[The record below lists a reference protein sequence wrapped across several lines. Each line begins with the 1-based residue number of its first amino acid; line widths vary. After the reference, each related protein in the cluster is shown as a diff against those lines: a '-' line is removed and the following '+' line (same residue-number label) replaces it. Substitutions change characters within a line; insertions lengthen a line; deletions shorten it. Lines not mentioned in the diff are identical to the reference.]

1 MVVAFSNEICV
12 CVTKIPAKHETR
24 ATTVQLSLL
33 DAFNEQ
39 YIQGGDLA
47 CGTEP
52 PQFSESDSSG
62 KFKIKDEELE
72 PLCFVTKHDI
82 DGMCGDMVQLSGS
95 DGTVYFCCPRCSF
108 SLVPSAFRRFCD
120 RNPPHVCSLSAYRRH
135 LRWGPRLQ
143 CASLCGCVHILCWV

>member
-1 MVVAFSNEICV
+1 MRVAYCRYF
-12 CVTKIPAKHETR
+12 VTA
-24 ATTVQLSLL
+24 TVQLSLL

-47 CGTEP
+47 CGAEP

-72 PLCFVTKHDI
+72 PLCFVTKRDI

-95 DGTVYFCCPRCSF
+95 DGTFLLFTLLFVSRGISISTVLP
-108 SLVPSAFRRFCD
+108 
-120 RNPPHVCSLSAYRRH
+120 
-135 LRWGPRLQ
+135 
-143 CASLCGCVHILCWV
+143 